1 MISLREKT
9 LAMALGAVVGM
20 LPAAVAASRLESAPE
35 GQARTAMR
43 ANTALKVAQLSET
56 DLLMRLDRLEEQV
69 RQLTGV
75 VEQLQYRN
83 RQLEQQLRRTQDIPE
98 PRSGAGRGPSGA
110 GGPPA
115 PGGAAASDRYPPP
128 APGGAAAGDRYPP
141 PAPGGM
147 AGGDR
152 YPPPQPGPG
161 NGEPYPPPPPGQR
174 QAGVFDPSQNPYAP
188 GAPRSLGTMPAGG
201 QGDPAM
207 GAPGGRAAGAPL
219 DLSTLSDAQGGPYQ
233 GGAPLP
239 PPASRN
245 PNGGERMVM
254 APSASPKDEYDL
266 AYGYVLRKD
275 YALAEESF
283 RAFLRTYPND
293 RLAADAHYWLG
304 EALFQ
309 RQQYRD
315 AAESFLTVST
325 RYETAGKAPEAMV
338 RLGQSLAALGEKT
351 AACGTFAEIARKYP
365 RAGNTVKQMSEREQK
380 RVGC

>member
-1 MISLREKT
+1 MLSLREKT

-20 LPAAVAASRLESAPE
+20 LPAAVAATRLEGAPQ
-35 GQARTAMR
+35 GQAQTAVR
-43 ANTALKVAQLSET
+43 GNTAFKVAQLSET

-69 RQLTGV
+69 RQLTGT
-75 VEQLQYRN
+75 VEQLQYHN
-83 RQLEQQLRRTQDIPE
+83 QQLEQQLRRTQEIPE
-98 PRSGAGRGPSGA
+98 PRSGANRGPGGS

-115 PGGAAASDRYPPP
+115 ADRYPPP
-128 APGGAAAGDRYPP
+128 ASGGMAAGERYPP
-141 PAPGGM
+141 PP
-147 AGGDR
+147 
-152 YPPPQPGPG
+152 PGPG
-161 NGEPYPPPPPGQR
+161 GAEPYPPPPPGQR

-207 GAPGGRAAGAPL
+207 VAPGGRPAGAPL
-219 DLSTLSDAQGGPYQ
+219 DLSTLSDAQGAPYP

-239 PPASRN
+239 PPSSRN
-245 PNGGERMVM
+245 PNGGERLVM

-325 RYETAGKAPEAMV
+325 RYETAPKAPEAMV

-351 AACGTFAEIARKYP
+351 AACGTFAEIGRKYP

>member
-20 LPAAVAASRLESAPE
+20 LPAAVAATRLESAPE
-35 GQARTAMR
+35 GQAQTAMR
-43 ANTALKVAQLSET
+43 ANTAFKVAQLSET

-69 RQLTGV
+69 RQLTGA
-75 VEQLQYRN
+75 VEQLQYHN
-83 RQLEQQLRRTQDIPE
+83 QQLEQQLRRTQEIPE
-98 PRSGAGRGPSGA
+98 PRSGAGR
-110 GGPPA
+110 A
-115 PGGAAASDRYPPP
+115 PGGSGGLPASGGMAAGDRYPPP
-128 APGGAAAGDRYPP
+128 PPGGAAAGDRYPP

-147 AGGDR
+147 AASDR
-152 YPPPQPGPG
+152 YPPAPPGPG
-161 NGEPYPPPPPGQR
+161 SAESYPPPPPGQR

-219 DLSTLSDAQGGPYQ
+219 DLSTLSDAQGGPYP
-233 GGAPLP
+233 GGAPSP

-245 PNGGERMVM
+245 PNGGERLVM

-351 AACGTFAEIARKYP
+351 AACGTFAEIGRKYP

>member
-1 MISLREKT
+1 MLSLREKT

-20 LPAAVAASRLESAPE
+20 LPAAVAATQLENAPQ
-35 GQARTAMR
+35 GQAQTAVR
-43 ANTALKVAQLSET
+43 GNTAFRVAQLSET

-69 RQLTGV
+69 RQLTGI

-83 RQLEQQLRRTQDIPE
+83 QQLEQQLRRTQDIPE
-98 PRSGAGRGPSGA
+98 PRSGAGRPGPTGA
-110 GGPPA
+110 AGPGGSGGPGG
-115 PGGAAASDRYPPP
+115 PGGM
-128 APGGAAAGDRYPP
+128 AAGDRYPP
-141 PAPGGM
+141 PP
-147 AGGDR
+147 
-152 YPPPQPGPG
+152 PGPG
-161 NGEPYPPPPPGQR
+161 SGEPYPPPTPGQR

-188 GAPRSLGTMPAGG
+188 GAPRPLGALPAGG
-201 QGDPAM
+201 QEPAM

-219 DLSTLSDAQGGPYQ
+219 DLSTLSDAQGGAYP
-233 GGAPLP
+233 GSAPLP
-239 PPASRN
+239 PPSSRN
-245 PNGGERMVM
+245 PSGGERLVM

-275 YALAEESF
+275 YALAEENF

-325 RYETAGKAPEAMV
+325 RFETAAKAPEAMV
-338 RLGQSLAALGEKT
+338 RLGQSLAALGEKN
-351 AACGTFAEIARKYP
+351 AACGTFAEIGRKYP
-365 RAGNTVKQMSEREQK
+365 RAGMSVKQMAEREQK

>member
-1 MISLREKT
+1 MLSLREKT

-20 LPAAVAASRLESAPE
+20 LPAAVAATRLEGAPQ
-35 GQARTAMR
+35 GQAQTAVR
-43 ANTALKVAQLSET
+43 GNTAFKVAQLSET

-69 RQLTGV
+69 RQLTGT
-75 VEQLQYRN
+75 VEQLQYHN
-83 RQLEQQLRRTQDIPE
+83 QQLEQQLRRTQEIPE
-98 PRSGAGRGPSGA
+98 PRSGANRGPGGS

-115 PGGAAASDRYPPP
+115 ADRYPPP
-128 APGGAAAGDRYPP
+128 APGGVAAGDRYPP
-141 PAPGGM
+141 PASGGM
-147 AGGDR
+147 AAGER
-152 YPPPQPGPG
+152 YPPPPPGPG
-161 NGEPYPPPPPGQR
+161 GAEPYPPPPPGQR

-207 GAPGGRAAGAPL
+207 GAPGGRPAGAPL
-219 DLSTLSDAQGGPYQ
+219 DLSTLSDAQGAPYP

-239 PPASRN
+239 PPSSRN
-245 PNGGERMVM
+245 PNGGERLVM

-325 RYETAGKAPEAMV
+325 RYETAPKAPEAMV

-351 AACGTFAEIARKYP
+351 AACGTFAEIGRKYP

>member
-9 LAMALGAVVGM
+9 LAMALWAMVGM
-20 LPAAVAASRLESAPE
+20 LPAAVAATRLESAPE
-35 GQARTAMR
+35 GQAQTAMP
-43 ANTALKVAQLSET
+43 ANTAFKVAQLSET

-69 RQLTGV
+69 RQLTGT

-83 RQLEQQLRRTQDIPE
+83 QQLEQQLRRTQEIPE
-98 PRSGAGRGPSGA
+98 PRSGAGRGPGGSGGLSA
-110 GGPPA
+110 SGGM
-115 PGGAAASDRYPPP
+115 AASDRYPPP
-128 APGGAAAGDRYPP
+128 PPAGVGAGDRYPPPPPGGMAAGDRYPP
-141 PAPGGM
+141 PP
-147 AGGDR
+147 
-152 YPPPQPGPG
+152 PGPS
-161 NGEPYPPPPPGQR
+161 GEPYPPPPPGQR
-174 QAGVFDPSQNPYAP
+174 QAGVFDPSQNPHAP

-201 QGDPAM
+201 QGDAAM

-233 GGAPLP
+233 GSAPLP
-239 PPASRN
+239 PPSSRN
-245 PNGGERMVM
+245 PNGGERLVM

-325 RYETAGKAPEAMV
+325 RYETAAKAPEAMV

-351 AACGTFAEIARKYP
+351 AACGTFAEIGRKYP

>member
-1 MISLREKT
+1 MLSLREKT

-20 LPAAVAASRLESAPE
+20 LPATVAATGFESAPG
-35 GQARTAMR
+35 GQAQTAVR
-43 ANTALKVAQLSET
+43 GNTAFKVAQLSET

-69 RQLTGV
+69 RQLTGA

-83 RQLEQQLRRTQDIPE
+83 QQLEQQLRRTQEIPE
-98 PRSGAGRGPSGA
+98 PRSGAGRPAGMGTAGA
-110 GGPPA
+110 GASAGLGG
-115 PGGAAASDRYPPP
+115 PGGM
-128 APGGAAAGDRYPP
+128 AAGDRYPP
-141 PAPGGM
+141 PPS
-147 AGGDR
+147 
-152 YPPPQPGPG
+152 GPG
-161 NGEPYPPPPPGQR
+161 SGEPYPPPPPGQR

-188 GAPRSLGTMPAGG
+188 GAPRPLGALPGGG
-201 QGDPAM
+201 QGEPAM

-219 DLSTLSDAQGGPYQ
+219 DLSTLSDAQAAPYP

-239 PPASRN
+239 PPSSRP
-245 PNGGERMVM
+245 PNGGERLVM

-293 RLAADAHYWLG
+293 RLAADARYWLG

-325 RYETAGKAPEAMV
+325 RYETAAKAPEAMV
-338 RLGQSLAALGEKT
+338 RLGQSLAALGEKS
-351 AACGTFAEIARKYP
+351 AACGTFAEMARKYP
-365 RAGNTVKQMSEREQK
+365 RAGMTVKQMAEREQK